1 MEEGERGIEKEI
13 ALCCVF
19 GWSFF
24 FCGLKYIGYCDSAK
38 EWVEAS
44 CQSKWTRL

>member
-13 ALCCVF
+13 SLCCVVLCCVF
-19 GWSFF
+19 VWSFF

-44 CQSKWTRL
+44 C